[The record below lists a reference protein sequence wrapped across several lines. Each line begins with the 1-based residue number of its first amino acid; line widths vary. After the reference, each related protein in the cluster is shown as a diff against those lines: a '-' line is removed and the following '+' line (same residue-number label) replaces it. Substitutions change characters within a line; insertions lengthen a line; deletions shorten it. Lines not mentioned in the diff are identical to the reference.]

1 MDEHDRPHVMIR
13 EKLRKKTDRGK
24 IKPSTGKENNHSTL

>member
-1 MDEHDRPHVMIR
+1 MDEHDRPHVMTR

-24 IKPSTGKENNHSTL
+24 IKLFIGKENNHSTL